1 MNKLAYKLAVGMA
14 TATVALGLF
23 AGSAF
28 AAGDVTC
35 TISGN
40 GHHSRNA
47 CIILVG
53 RRAPRDEVVQIN
65 RARVFNGVVAVA
77 ATGGNTANG
86 NTTTGTG
93 GVSVDTGN
101 AAVTVTI
108 TNTINQNTP
117 PTP

>member
-1 MNKLAYKLAVGMA
+1 MNKLAYKFAAGMA

-28 AAGDVTC
+28 AAGDITC

-53 RRAPRDEVVQIN
+53 RRAPRDVVQIN
-65 RARVFNGVVAVA
+65 RARVFNGVLAVA

-86 NTTTGTG
+86 NTTGSG
-93 GVSVDTGN
+93 DVSIDSGDAT
-101 AAVTVTI
+101 VTVTI